1 MHTLRY
7 FASLFALLLLLLAGC
22 GGEEA
27 AVAEPT
33 IALTPCTLDGGR
45 QAECAT
51 LTVPENHDTPDGRTV
66 DLNIVVVP
74 SSNSQPEPDPLV
86 LLAGGPGQ
94 AATEAFPPVLGL
106 FSDVLRER
114 DIVLLDQ
121 RGTGDSSPLTCPALE
136 DESLPA
142 DLSDEAFID
151 LLDACRRDLSE
162 TRDLTRYTTADA
174 VADLDAVREALGYSE
189 LNLYGA
195 SYGTR
200 LAQAYMQRHP
210 DRVRSAVLEAV
221 VGPELVLFQDMPRDG
236 QRALDDLFA
245 RCAADPACNEAFPD
259 LPAQY
264 GAILDRLQEP
274 VAITVANPLDNEPID
289 LTLDRDLFAQ
299 LIFNILY
306 STEFQSLLPLLID
319 NAHETGEYGSLVAQ
333 ALAVGQSAGLE
344 TALLYAV
351 TCSEDA
357 PLVDLE
363 TARAIQEGTG
373 MALTAERFLAICETW
388 PRAETPADLRRP
400 LESATPVLLLSG
412 DADPVTP
419 PAYAEA
425 VAATLPNNVHLV
437 LPGHGHTVLTAG
449 CLPRLLAQ
457 FVAAGSVAELDTSC
471 VAEIQPPPFFISFA
485 GPRP

>member
-1 MHTLRY
+1 MNYPRLH
-7 FASLFALLLLLLAGC
+7 LFPLVLLLLLAGC
-22 GGEEA
+22 GGDEA
-27 AVAEPT
+27 AVTEPT

-51 LTVPENHDTPDGRTV
+51 LTVPENRDAPDGRTI

-74 SSNSQPEPDPLV
+74 STNSEAEPDPLV

-94 AATEAFPPVLGL
+94 SATDAFPPVLGL
-106 FSDVLRER
+106 FGDVLSSR
-114 DIVLLDQ
+114 DIILIDQ
-121 RGTGDSSPLTCPALE
+121 RGTGDSAPLDCPALD

-151 LLDACRRDLSE
+151 LLESCRQDLA
-162 TRDLTRYTTADA
+162 TDRDLTRYTTEDA
-174 VADLDAVREALGYSE
+174 VADLDAVREALGAGQ

-221 VGPELVLFQDMPRDG
+221 VGPELILFQDMPRDG

-245 RCAADPACNEAFPD
+245 RCAADAACSEAFPA
-259 LPAQY
+259 LPAEFA
-264 GAILDRLQEP
+264 AILDRLEEP
-274 VAITVANPLDNEPID
+274 PLITVANPLDNEPIE
-289 LTLDRDLFAQ
+289 LTLTHDLFAQ
-299 LIFNILY
+299 LIFNIMY
-306 STEFQSLLPLLID
+306 STEFQSLLPLLIHQ
-319 NAHETGEYGSLVAQ
+319 AHETSEYGPLVAQ
-333 ALAVGQSAGLE
+333 ALAIGQSAGLE

-357 PLVDLE
+357 PLVDLP
-363 TARAIQEGTG
+363 TARAIQETTD
-373 MALTAERFLAICETW
+373 MALSAERFLAICETW
-388 PRAETPADLRRP
+388 PRADVPADLRQP
-400 LESATPVLLLSG
+400 LQTDTPVLLLSG

-425 VAATLPNNVHLV
+425 VAGSLPNSVHLV

-449 CLPRLLAQ
+449 CVPSLLAR
-457 FVAAGSVAELDTSC
+457 FVAAGSVDDLDTSC
-471 VAEIQPPPFFISFA
+471 VAEIEPPPFFTSFA